1 MNNRLYPVVKPD
13 PGVEQRAGQRAGI
26 RFGMRHLALLLTV
39 FGLSA
44 CALEGTQNRN
54 ALDSPWRQPES
65 SYYGALSGSARPVG
79 TAAVADSDD
88 NRYRQ
93 EDSTTPGTE
102 GAQAEYYTG
111 TGTFIDLS
119 TRPAGEPINGD
130 ITFNFQ
136 DAEISE
142 IVRTILGDILQVNY
156 ILDDRVRGV
165 ANMQTVRPINRE
177 ALIPTLEKL
186 LQVNGAALVD
196 QGDFYEV
203 LPIDSINGG
212 TVSLKAN
219 LSADRGYQMLVIPL
233 QYIGAQEMVKILE
246 PMKPRQG
253 LLEADVR
260 RNMVTL
266 AGTQAELIN
275 LRETIKAF
283 DVDQLQG
290 MSVGLFRLQA
300 VDPEQLMSELE
311 VIFGD
316 AAEGPLA
323 GVVSF
328 LPIERLNALLVITP
342 QKKYLRDAG
351 AWIRRL
357 DRTEGAQGLGMY
369 VYYVQNGRAEN
380 LAEMLSGLFE
390 GQRRNRAEQDAA
402 LSTQTSTQTTTD
414 QAAAEGTDESITRV
428 EASRSAPAN
437 LDVGD
442 VDIIADNEN
451 NALLIMASPT
461 DYDKVYRAIQ
471 KLDVLPLQVL
481 VEATIVEVSLEDELR
496 YGLNWFFKSHLGNTS
511 KGIGTIGGS
520 PLQSAADAVGSA
532 TFEVFKAGQTRALL
546 NLLASDSRLNVI
558 SSPSL
563 MVLDNRTAE
572 IRVGDQVP
580 IRTSSTTNTAS
591 DTLNTTSTIQYRDTG
606 VLLEVTPRVNAG
618 GMVVLDITQEV
629 NDVAEQ
635 TTSSNIDSP
644 TIIQRR
650 INTSVAVQ
658 SGETLVLGGLIKEN
672 RTNGSEGV
680 PYLRHM
686 PVVGWAFGSRGK
698 SVSRT
703 ELVVMITPTAVTDTA
718 DAREVTREYQNKLR
732 GLELPVRPLDS
743 R

>member
-1 MNNRLYPVVKPD
+1 MNNRFSSAVDHLQGLKL
-13 PGVEQRAGQRAGI
+13 GV
-26 RFGMRHLALLLTV
+26 RHLVLLFAV
-39 FGLSA
+39 MGLSA
-44 CALEGTQNRN
+44 CALQDSQNPD
-54 ALDSPWRQPES
+54 ALDSPWRQPEEK
-65 SYYGALSGSARPVG
+65 SYSFTSSARTG
-79 TAAVADSDD
+79 GAATTTAVEGDDS
-88 NRYRQ
+88 RYSV
-93 EDSTTPGTE
+93 ESSSTPGGE
-102 GAQAEYYTG
+102 GSRAEYYTG

-119 TRPAGEPINGD
+119 AEPPAEPINGD

-233 QYIGAQEMVKILE
+233 RYIGAQEMVKILE

-275 LRETIKAF
+275 LKETIKAF

-300 VDPEQLMSELE
+300 VDPELLMGELE

-342 QKKYLRDAG
+342 QKKYLRDAS

-380 LAEMLSGLFE
+380 MAEMLDELFA
-390 GQRRNRAEQDAA
+390 GQRRNSSVRDNAQPRPTTTTTAATTEEGGAAGDTTRVDAA
-402 LSTQTSTQTTTD
+402 GS
-414 QAAAEGTDESITRV
+414 G
-428 EASRSAPAN
+428 PAN

-442 VDIIADNEN
+442 VEIIADNEN

-496 YGLNWFFKSHLGNTS
+496 YGLNWFFKSHLGGSS
-511 KGIGTIGGS
+511 KGTGTLGN
-520 PLQSAADAVGSA
+520 LAADALSSA

-546 NLLASDSRLNVI
+546 NTLASDSRLNVI

-591 DTLNTTSTIQYRDTG
+591 DNLNTTSTIQYRDTG

-629 NDVAEQ
+629 NDVAEE
-635 TTSSNIDSP
+635 TTSSSIDSP
-644 TIIQRR
+644 TITQRR

-658 SGETLVLGGLIKEN
+658 SGETLVLGGLIKES

-680 PYLRHM
+680 PYLRHV

-698 SVSRT
+698 SVART

-732 GLELPVRPLDS
+732 GLELPSRPLDG

>member
-1 MNNRLYPVVKPD
+1 MSKFLEHPAVS
-13 PGVEQRAGQRAGI
+13 GLA
-26 RFGMRHLALLLTV
+26 RFHRYLWFGLCAL
-39 FGLSA
+39 GLSA
-44 CALEGTQNRN
+44 CALQDSQNPN
-54 ALDSPWRQPES
+54 ALDSPWGRSSEYQPDTPAGPDALARRSRRTQTSMES
-65 SYYGALSGSARPVG
+65 GRFATEEGQQVTSTGPRMEVYSGNGVFI
-79 TAAVADSDD
+79 DL
-88 NRYRQ
+88 
-93 EDSTTPGTE
+93 TE
-102 GAQAEYYTG
+102 GAPEVPV
-111 TGTFIDLS
+111 D
-119 TRPAGEPINGD
+119 GD

-136 DAEISE
+136 GAEIGE
-142 IVRTILGDILQVNY
+142 IVKTILGDIMQVNY
-156 ILDDRVRGV
+156 ILDDNVRGV
-165 ANMQTVRPINRE
+165 ANMQTVRPVNRD

-196 QGDFYEV
+196 QGDYYEV

-212 TVSLKAN
+212 TVSLKAS
-219 LSADRGYQMLVIPL
+219 LSADRGYQLLVVPL
-233 QYIGAQEMVKILE
+233 RYISAQEMVKILE

-253 LLEADVR
+253 LMEADAR
-260 RNMVTL
+260 RNMITL

-275 LRETIKAF
+275 LKETIKIF

-300 VDPEQLMSELE
+300 VEPDLLMTELE

-316 AAEGPLA
+316 SAEGPLA
-323 GVVSF
+323 GVVRF

-380 LAEMLSGLFE
+380 LAEMLSELFA
-390 GQRRNRAEQDAA
+390 GQRRSQAQRDSESPRASRATA
-402 LSTQTSTQTTTD
+402 TSD
-414 QAAAEGTDESITRV
+414 EGAAEGETITRA
-428 EASRSAPAN
+428 EASSSAPAS

-442 VDIIADNEN
+442 VEIIADNEN

-496 YGLNWFFKSHLGNTS
+496 YGLNWFFKSHFGNTS
-511 KGIGTIGGS
+511 KGVGTIGS
-520 PLQSAADAVGSA
+520 FSQAAADALNTA

-546 NLLASDSRLNVI
+546 NLLASDSRINVV

-591 DTLNTTSTIQYRDTG
+591 DNLNTTSTIQYRDTG

-629 NDVAEQ
+629 NDVAEE
-635 TTSSNIDSP
+635 TTSSSIDSP
-644 TIIQRR
+644 TITQRR

-658 SGETLVLGGLIKEN
+658 SGETLVLGGLIREN
-672 RTNGSEGV
+672 RSNGSEGV

-698 SVSRT
+698 SINRT

-732 GLELPVRPLDS
+732 GLDLPNRSLDEPQKHN
-743 R
+743 

>member
-1 MNNRLYPVVKPD
+1 MNNHCVPSRD
-13 PGVEQRAGQRAGI
+13 HHRAGWSGARLLVLGCI
-26 RFGMRHLALLLTV
+26 VLA
-39 FGLSA
+39 LSA
-44 CALEGTQNRN
+44 CALDSAQNTN
-54 ALDSPWRQPES
+54 ALDSPWREADVFGYGVSRGPSEGVPLPDGAATVPDRFSAEQPGIAGES
-65 SYYGALSGSARPVG
+65 VP
-79 TAAVADSDD
+79 
-88 NRYRQ
+88 N
-93 EDSTTPGTE
+93 
-102 GAQAEYYTG
+102 AEYYTG
-111 TGTFIDLS
+111 TGTFVDLS
-119 TRPAGEPINGD
+119 ERPQVEPINGD

-142 IVRTILGDILQVNY
+142 IVRTVLGDILQVNY

-165 ANMQTVRPINRE
+165 ANMQTVRPINRD

-186 LQVNGAALVD
+186 LQVNGAALID

-233 QYIGAQEMVKILE
+233 RYIGAQEMVKILE
-246 PMKPRQG
+246 PMKPAQG

-275 LRETIKAF
+275 LKETIKAF

-300 VDPEQLMSELE
+300 VDPELLMSELE

-316 AAEGPLA
+316 SAEGPLA

-380 LAEMLSGLFE
+380 LADMLGELFT
-390 GQRRNRAEQDAA
+390 GQRRARAERTGTSPQPVV
-402 LSTQTSTQTTTD
+402 SSVQTEGD
-414 QAAAEGTDESITRV
+414 GEDGAAAARTDMRG
-428 EASRSAPAN
+428 ASPAS

-442 VDIIADNEN
+442 VEIIADIEN

-496 YGLNWFFKSHLGNTS
+496 YGLNWFFKSHLGNS
-511 KGIGTIGGS
+511 SSGTGTLGS
-520 PLQSAADAVGSA
+520 FSQAAADALKTA

-546 NLLASDSRLNVI
+546 NMLASDSRLNVV

-563 MVLDNRTAE
+563 MVLDNHTAE

-591 DTLNTTSTIQYRDTG
+591 DNLNTTSTIQYRDTG

-629 NDVAEQ
+629 NDVAEE
-635 TTSSNIDSP
+635 TTSSTIDSP
-644 TIIQRR
+644 TIVQRR

-672 RTNGSEGV
+672 RSNGSEGV

-698 SVSRT
+698 SINRT

-718 DAREVTREYQNKLR
+718 DARAVTREYQNKLR
-732 GLELPVRPLDS
+732 GLELPPRAPDRP
-743 R
+743 

>member
-1 MNNRLYPVVKPD
+1 MNNRL
-13 PGVEQRAGQRAGI
+13 
-26 RFGMRHLALLLTV
+26 
-39 FGLSA
+39 
-44 CALEGTQNRN
+44 CA
-54 ALDSPWRQPES
+54 
-65 SYYGALSGSARPVG
+65 ALSGSDNMRSAMRTLVMLLFALGLGACALQDTQNPNALDNPWRSSSAADVDTPVG
-79 TAAVADSDD
+79 VSIRGRHSAGDS
-88 NRYRQ
+88 RSGSRFSV
-93 EDSTTPGTE
+93 EASSPPGSD
-102 GAQAEYYTG
+102 QPRAEYYTG
-111 TGTFIDLS
+111 TGNFINLS
-119 TRPAGEPINGD
+119 TQPSGEPISGD

-165 ANMQTVRPINRE
+165 ANMQTVRPIDRD

-186 LQVNGAALVD
+186 LQVNGAALID

-212 TVSLKAN
+212 TVSLRAN

-233 QYIGAQEMVKILE
+233 RYIGAQEMVKILE
-246 PMKPRQG
+246 PMKPQQG
-253 LLEADVR
+253 LMEADVR
-260 RNMVTL
+260 RNMLTL

-275 LRETIKAF
+275 LKDTIRAF

-290 MSVGLFRLQA
+290 MSVGLFRLQS
-300 VDPEQLMSELE
+300 VDPEQLVGELE

-342 QKKYLRDAG
+342 QKKYLTDAST
-351 AWIRRL
+351 WIRRL
-357 DRTEGAQGLGMY
+357 DRSEGAQGLGMY
-369 VYYVQNGRAEN
+369 VYYVQNGRAEA
-380 LAEMLSGLFE
+380 LADMLSELFE
-390 GQRRNRAEQDAA
+390 GQRQRREARADGSQRPEAVVTAIATEEESPAA
-402 LSTQTSTQTTTD
+402 LTRA
-414 QAAAEGTDESITRV
+414 QAQGV
-428 EASRSAPAN
+428 ASPAN

-442 VDIIADNEN
+442 VEIIADTEN

-461 DYDKVYRAIQ
+461 DYDKVYRAVQ

-481 VEATIVEVSLEDELR
+481 VEATIVEVTLEDELR
-496 YGLNWFFKSHLGNTS
+496 YGLNWFFKTHLGNSS
-511 KGIGTIGGS
+511 KGVGTLGGNPFPNAS
-520 PLQSAADAVGSA
+520 EILGTAS
-532 TFEVFKAGQTRALL
+532 FEVFKSGQTRALL
-546 NLLASDSRLNVI
+546 NILASDSRLNVV

-563 MVLDNRTAE
+563 MVLDNHTAE

-580 IRTSSTTNTAS
+580 IRTSATTNTAS
-591 DTLNTTSTIQYRDTG
+591 DDLNTTSTIQYRDTG
-606 VLLEVTPRVNAG
+606 VMLEVTPRVNAG

-629 NDVAEQ
+629 NDVAEE
-635 TTSSNIDSP
+635 TTSSGIDSP

-672 RTNGSEGV
+672 KTNGGEGV

-686 PVVGWAFGSRGK
+686 PVIGWAFGSRGK
-698 SVSRT
+698 SIDRT

-732 GLELPVRPLDS
+732 GLDLPSQPLDL